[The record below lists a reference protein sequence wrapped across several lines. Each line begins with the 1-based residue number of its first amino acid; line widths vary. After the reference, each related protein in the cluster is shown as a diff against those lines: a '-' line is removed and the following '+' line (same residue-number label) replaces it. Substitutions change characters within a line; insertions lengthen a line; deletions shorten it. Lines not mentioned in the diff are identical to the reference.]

1 MMSKNHPQRKK
12 TASKTRKKKKITPQ
26 ENFLDEEEDDIE
38 EENDIEEEDE
48 IEEAP
53 KKKNKFAPLKKNV
66 VERQGMMV
74 RSKVCNSWCYC

>member
-1 MMSKNHPQRKK
+1 MMSKNYPQRKEK
-12 TASKTRKKKKITPQ
+12 TASKTRKNKKITPQ
-26 ENFLDEEEDDIE
+26 ENFLDEEEDD
-38 EENDIEEEDE
+38 

-66 VERQGMMV
+66 VERQGTMV

>member
-1 MMSKNHPQRKK
+1 MMSKNHPQRKEK
-12 TASKTRKKKKITPQ
+12 TASKTRKNKKITPQ
-26 ENFLDEEEDDIE
+26 ENFLDEEEDD
-38 EENDIEEEDE
+38 

-66 VERQGMMV
+66 VERQGTMV

>member
-1 MMSKNHPQRKK
+1 MMSKNHPQRKE
-12 TASKTRKKKKITPQ
+12 TASKTRKNKKITPQ
-26 ENFLDEEEDDIE
+26 ENFLDEEEDD
-38 EENDIEEEDE
+38 

-66 VERQGMMV
+66 VERQGTMV